1 MKTESNIS
9 PTTINLESGNEVLSI
24 KNVFKSFGDNH
35 VLSGL
40 NLTLHK
46 KENLVVLG
54 RSGSGK
60 SVLIKCVIG
69 LIPIESGII
78 KVFGNDVTSL
88 TRKQLDEMRTKVGFV
103 FQGNALYDSMT
114 VKENLEFALKRL
126 VKNISKKNIEM
137 LVDEMLEN
145 VSLPLTK
152 NIMPAELS
160 GGMKK
165 RIGLART
172 LIMKPEIMLY
182 DEPTTGLDP
191 VTSKEISNL
200 ILNIQDK
207 YQTSSMIITHDISCA
222 KITSNK
228 IITLINGINYAEGS
242 YEELTRSEDPLVKA
256 FFK

>member
-1 MKTESNIS
+1 LKTESNIS

>member
-9 PTTINLESGNEVLSI
+9 PTTKNLESGNEVLSI

>member
-9 PTTINLESGNEVLSI
+9 PTTKNLESGNEVLSI

-126 VKNISKKNIEM
+126 VKNISRKNIEM